1 MARTFV
7 VASLCKLHGHS
18 VCAESFSCIL
28 WTAAA
33 RLLCPW
39 DFPGKNTAVGCHFL
53 LQGIFLTQGW
63 NPRIVTTP
71 GLMAFKIGTF
81 TYEGSK

>member
-7 VASLCKLHGHS
+7 VASLCKLNGHS

-39 DFPGKNTAVGCHFL
+39 DFPGKNTAVGCHFF